1 MVDLLAEGEGV
12 YRLDPVRLTIAG
24 PTGQRWIPLLSDDS
38 SIPGP
43 YSYIP
48 LVVWPDGDRDLFGDG
63 PAAGWTWRTEGKATL
78 DPAATAVIYQ
88 GRHSLAVQASG
99 VWKAFCETSPPVSRV
114 GYDFLRLAVHPG
126 EGAAPPALTVGLNA
140 NKRRD
145 LLKLVNWADKRWQQA
160 AVPLDSLLEP
170 FEAAGSMILSGSLKG
185 TFHVD
190 EVRLVAAAPPT
201 PPPVTAVLES
211 FSPAL
216 PRGFT
221 LDQNYPNPFN
231 SDTVIRCALPQS
243 GQVDLALYDLAGQKV
258 AVPARGV
265 REAGSYVL
273 RWDGRD
279 DTGRALAS
287 GVYLYRLHV
296 GGHAEARK
304 LLLLLR

>member
-1 MVDLLAEGEGV
+1 VVDLVAEGEGV

-48 LVVWPDGDRDLFGDG
+48 LVVWPDGDRDLFGAG
-63 PAAGWTWRTEGKATL
+63 PATGWTWRTEGKATL

-88 GRHSLAVQASG
+88 GRHALAVQASG

-114 GYDFLRLAVHPG
+114 GYDSLRLSVHPG

-160 AVPLDSLLEP
+160 AIPLDSLLEP
-170 FEAAGSMILSGSLKG
+170 FEAAGSMVLSGSMKG

-190 EVRLVAAAPPT
+190 EVRLVAAAPPA
-201 PPPVTAVLES
+201 PPPVTVVQEAY
-211 FSPAL
+211 SPAL
-216 PRGFT
+216 PQTFSLG
-221 LDQNYPNPFN
+221 QNYPNPFN
-231 SDTVIRCALPQS
+231 SETVISFALPAR
-243 GQVDLALYDLAGQKV
+243 GDMDLALFNLAGQKV
-258 AVPARGV
+258 CVLARGA

-287 GVYLYRLHV
+287 GVYLYRLQV
-296 GGHAEARK
+296 AGHAEARK
-304 LLLLLR
+304 LLLLR